1 MKITA
6 GGGVTN
12 AAYIPPHL
20 QAAILLHLPSFHLRR
35 LRRVCK
41 HWRDVIADALRLRRS
56 AAPTHTIAF
65 FRGCSAGKGVQAMLG
80 HGFLF
85 DEQWSLAARF
95 TVDRSARLVGTC
107 NSLLC
112 FLLKHANA
120 IRVVDPVAGASIDVP
135 LSPAKHGSTVD
146 GEYCFGFD
154 STTRQYKIVHL
165 HGYTSN
171 SLPSK
176 KDGASAEKELH
187 LHVCTVGADKGWR
200 SVRIRTDLHGVPYKQ
215 DGFAEKK
222 PACCDGAVYWLGRTA
237 AGTFRNARFDLA
249 TEEITSAADRLVHG
263 QMPATQISC
272 RYPGAKLGLCGVQF
286 TWYGEWDGGCWPH
299 NVTALPHTVT
309 GVHYRRSYLNLGRVW
324 RRVPGAQA
332 LQRGH
337 LLVQE
342 PGGALYAHEV
352 GSSSACMRELR
363 LVGDKKLLVAVAAGH
378 VEAEPAEWYKFVP
391 VHDRHD
397 QQRSKSAERQYLST
411 RLPRARPAQGTLH
424 RGVLYNG
431 KKFRRWKQQKQ
442 SLIPLQFGVQL
453 RDSRRTAIKPTTTT
467 SSTPTSP
474 LSRHTN
480 AMTPLLPLL
489 LLGLLLAAASAA
501 PLPAD
506 FTRLLAAKATL
517 SDPAS
522 ALAAWDP
529 SLSPSLSPCRWPHV
543 LCRSSADPAIASL
556 LLSNLS
562 LAGEFPAQLCSL
574 AFLLRLDLSYNS
586 LAGPLP
592 PCLAALPNLRHLDLA
607 GNAFSGEVPSSY
619 GAGFASLATL
629 SLAGNDLSGGFPA
642 FLANVSSLQE
652 LLLAYNPFAPSPVPD
667 VFPSGLPRLRVLW
680 LAGCCLVGRIPSS
693 IGGLRSLVNLDLSTN
708 NLTGEIPESI
718 GRLEN
723 LVQIE
728 LYKNNL
734 SGRLP
739 GGLGGLKKLRFLDA
753 AMNRLSGE
761 IPADLFL
768 APRLES
774 LHLYENELS
783 GPVPS
788 TLDKAPAL
796 NDLRLFSNRLVGELP
811 EFGKNCPLKFLDLS
825 DNRISGCIPATLCS
839 AGKLEQL
846 LILNNELA
854 GSIPTELGQCRT
866 LTRVRLPNNR
876 LSGAVPPDMW
886 GLPRLYLLELAGN
899 ALSGT
904 VGPTIALAKNLS
916 QLLIFDNHFA
926 GVLPAH
932 IGSLTRLVELS
943 AANNGFS
950 GPLPATLADVS
961 TLARL
966 DLRNNSFSGELPH
979 GVRRWQKLTQLDLAH
994 NRLTGTIPPEL
1005 GELPVLNS
1013 LDLSNNEFTGGVPL
1027 QLESL
1032 KLSMFNL
1039 SNNRLAGNLPP
1050 LFSGDIYNDS
1060 FLGNPALCRGA
1071 CFGARRAAARRHSLV
1086 GSVESVLTIAVAILI
1101 LGVAWF
1107 WHKYR
1112 SQSQHRKRGPQPGD
1126 NKWVV
1131 TSFHNVEFEEEDL
1144 LSCLDDED
1152 NVVGTGASG
1161 KVYRAVLGNEDVVA
1175 VKKLRA
1181 VGGAAAARKHKDG
1194 MKDSLEAEVAT
1205 LGRIRHKNIVKLWC
1219 CLRSGDRGLLVYE
1232 YMPNGS
1238 LGDLLHGGK
1247 GGLLDWPMRRRI
1259 MVDAAEGLSYLHHD
1273 CAPPIVHRD
1282 VKSNN
1287 ILLDAEFGAKVAD
1300 FGVARVI
1307 DDNRSGPNAV
1317 SAIAGSCG
1325 YIAPE
1330 YSYTLRVTEK
1340 SDVYSFGVVM
1350 LELVTGKRAVGPELG
1365 DKDLVRWV
1373 RGGIEREGLDS
1384 VLDPRLAGESC
1395 SCRDEMR
1402 RVLGVALLCASSL
1415 PINRPSMRSIVKL
1428 LLEVRSKPAVVVEEK
1443 EPLDV

>member
-1 MKITA
+1 
-6 GGGVTN
+6 
-12 AAYIPPHL
+12 
-20 QAAILLHLPSFHLRR
+20 
-35 LRRVCK
+35 
-41 HWRDVIADALRLRRS
+41 
-56 AAPTHTIAF
+56 
-65 FRGCSAGKGVQAMLG
+65 
-80 HGFLF
+80 
-85 DEQWSLAARF
+85 
-95 TVDRSARLVGTC
+95 
-107 NSLLC
+107 
-112 FLLKHANA
+112 
-120 IRVVDPVAGASIDVP
+120 
-135 LSPAKHGSTVD
+135 
-146 GEYCFGFD
+146 
-154 STTRQYKIVHL
+154 
-165 HGYTSN
+165 
-171 SLPSK
+171 
-176 KDGASAEKELH
+176 
-187 LHVCTVGADKGWR
+187 
-200 SVRIRTDLHGVPYKQ
+200 
-215 DGFAEKK
+215 
-222 PACCDGAVYWLGRTA
+222 
-237 AGTFRNARFDLA
+237 
-249 TEEITSAADRLVHG
+249 
-263 QMPATQISC
+263 
-272 RYPGAKLGLCGVQF
+272 
-286 TWYGEWDGGCWPH
+286 
-299 NVTALPHTVT
+299 
-309 GVHYRRSYLNLGRVW
+309 
-324 RRVPGAQA
+324 
-332 LQRGH
+332 
-337 LLVQE
+337 
-342 PGGALYAHEV
+342 
-352 GSSSACMRELR
+352 
-363 LVGDKKLLVAVAAGH
+363 
-378 VEAEPAEWYKFVP
+378 
-391 VHDRHD
+391 
-397 QQRSKSAERQYLST
+397 
-411 RLPRARPAQGTLH
+411 
-424 RGVLYNG
+424 
-431 KKFRRWKQQKQ
+431 
-442 SLIPLQFGVQL
+442 
-453 RDSRRTAIKPTTTT
+453 
-467 SSTPTSP
+467 
-474 LSRHTN
+474 
-480 AMTPLLPLL
+480 MTPLLPLL
-489 LLGLLLAAASAA
+489 LLCLLLPVTAAAAAS
-501 PLPAD
+501 LPAD
-506 FTRLLAAKATL
+506 FTALLAAKAAL

-529 SLSPSLSPCRWPHV
+529 SLSLSLCRWPYV
-543 LCRSSADPAIASL
+543 LCRSPGDPSVASL

-562 LAGEFPAQLCSL
+562 LAGEFPTQLCSL
-574 AFLLRLDLSYNS
+574 RSLSRLDLSYNS

-592 PCLAALPNLRHLDLA
+592 ACLAALPSLRHLDLA
-607 GNAFSGEVPSSY
+607 GNAFSGDVPRSY
-619 GAGFASLATL
+619 AAGFASLATL
-629 SLAGNDLSGGFPA
+629 SLAGNDLSGEFPA
-642 FLANVSSLQE
+642 FLANVSSLEE
-652 LLLAYNPFAPSPVPD
+652 LLLAYNPFAPSSLPD
-667 VFPSGLPRLRVLW
+667 AFPDGLPRLRVLW
-680 LAGCCLVGRIPSS
+680 LAGCCLVGQIPSS
-693 IGGLRSLVNLDLSTN
+693 LGSLRSLVNLDLSTN

-774 LHLYENELS
+774 LHLYENDLS

-788 TLDKAPAL
+788 TLERAPAL
-796 NDLRLFSNRLVGELP
+796 SDLRLFTNRLVGELPP

-825 DNRISGCIPATLCS
+825 DNRISGRIPATLCS

-854 GSIPTELGQCRT
+854 GSIPAELGQCRT

-876 LSGAVPPDMW
+876 LSGAVPRDIW

-916 QLLIFDNHFA
+916 QLLISDNHFA
-926 GVLPAH
+926 GVLPAQ

-950 GPLPATLADVS
+950 GALPASLADLS
-961 TLARL
+961 ALARL

-979 GVRRWQKLTQLDLAH
+979 GVRRWQRLTQLDLAH
-994 NRLTGTIPPEL
+994 NRLTGNIPPEL

-1013 LDLSNNEFTGGVPL
+1013 LDLSNNRLTGDVPV
-1027 QLESL
+1027 QLENL

-1039 SNNRLAGNLPP
+1039 SNNRLAGNLSP
-1050 LFSGDIYNDS
+1050 LFSGDIYDDS

-1071 CFGARRAAARRHSLV
+1071 CPAARRATARRHSLV

-1107 WHKYR
+1107 WYKYR
-1112 SQSQHRKRGPQPGD
+1112 SQSQYKRRGGAEAGG

-1131 TSFHNVEFEEEDL
+1131 TSFHKVEFDEEDL
-1144 LSCLDDED
+1144 LSCLDDEN
-1152 NVVGTGASG
+1152 NVVGTGAAG
-1161 KVYRAVLGNEDVVA
+1161 KVYRAVLANDDVVA
-1175 VKKLRA
+1175 VKKLRR
-1181 VGGAAAARKHKDG
+1181 VGGAGAARKDKDG
-1194 MKDSLEAEVAT
+1194 MKDTFEAEVAT

-1232 YMPNGS
+1232 YMTNGS

-1247 GGLLDWPMRRRI
+1247 GGLLDWPTRRRI

-1307 DDNRSGPNAV
+1307 DGSRGPDAV

-1330 YSYTLRVTEK
+1330 YSYTLRITEK

-1373 RGGIEREGLDS
+1373 RGGVEREGPDS

-1395 SCRDEMR
+1395 TCRDEMR

-1415 PINRPSMRSIVKL
+1415 PINRPSMRSVVKL
-1428 LLEVRSKPAVVVEEK
+1428 LLEVSSKTAVVLVEK
-1443 EPLDV
+1443 EPLAIIDEPLYTGATDDLGVMCEHGKPAKKCVAFEGISTRRRFIACVVEGVNNCGLVQWVNEEWTDHLQNALNKLWLVYEDSKHDNRIACLEHSSTLHSITDQKNELRKTYEKLVEDVDNLLAS

>member
-1 MKITA
+1 
-6 GGGVTN
+6 
-12 AAYIPPHL
+12 
-20 QAAILLHLPSFHLRR
+20 
-35 LRRVCK
+35 
-41 HWRDVIADALRLRRS
+41 
-56 AAPTHTIAF
+56 
-65 FRGCSAGKGVQAMLG
+65 
-80 HGFLF
+80 
-85 DEQWSLAARF
+85 
-95 TVDRSARLVGTC
+95 
-107 NSLLC
+107 
-112 FLLKHANA
+112 
-120 IRVVDPVAGASIDVP
+120 
-135 LSPAKHGSTVD
+135 
-146 GEYCFGFD
+146 
-154 STTRQYKIVHL
+154 
-165 HGYTSN
+165 
-171 SLPSK
+171 
-176 KDGASAEKELH
+176 
-187 LHVCTVGADKGWR
+187 
-200 SVRIRTDLHGVPYKQ
+200 
-215 DGFAEKK
+215 
-222 PACCDGAVYWLGRTA
+222 
-237 AGTFRNARFDLA
+237 
-249 TEEITSAADRLVHG
+249 
-263 QMPATQISC
+263 
-272 RYPGAKLGLCGVQF
+272 
-286 TWYGEWDGGCWPH
+286 
-299 NVTALPHTVT
+299 
-309 GVHYRRSYLNLGRVW
+309 
-324 RRVPGAQA
+324 
-332 LQRGH
+332 
-337 LLVQE
+337 
-342 PGGALYAHEV
+342 
-352 GSSSACMRELR
+352 
-363 LVGDKKLLVAVAAGH
+363 
-378 VEAEPAEWYKFVP
+378 
-391 VHDRHD
+391 
-397 QQRSKSAERQYLST
+397 
-411 RLPRARPAQGTLH
+411 
-424 RGVLYNG
+424 
-431 KKFRRWKQQKQ
+431 
-442 SLIPLQFGVQL
+442 
-453 RDSRRTAIKPTTTT
+453 
-467 SSTPTSP
+467 
-474 LSRHTN
+474 
-480 AMTPLLPLL
+480 MTPLLLCLL
-489 LLGLLLAAASAA
+489 LLATAAAAA

-506 FTRLLAAKATL
+506 FTRLLAAKAAL

-529 SLSPSLSPCRWPHV
+529 SLPPSLSPCRWPHV

-562 LAGEFPAQLCSL
+562 LAGDFPAQLCSL
-574 AFLLRLDLSYNS
+574 ASLLRLDLSYNS
-586 LAGPLP
+586 LTGPLP

-607 GNAFSGEVPSSY
+607 GNAFSGEVPGSY

-629 SLAGNDLSGGFPA
+629 SLAGNDLSGEFPA
-642 FLANVSSLQE
+642 FLANVSSLEE
-652 LLLAYNPFAPSPVPD
+652 LLLAYNPFAPSTLPD
-667 VFPSGLPRLRVLW
+667 ALPGGLPRLRVLW
-680 LAGCCLVGRIPSS
+680 LAGCCLVGRIPPS
-693 IGGLRSLVNLDLSTN
+693 IGSLRSLVNLDLSTN

-728 LYKNNL
+728 LYKNYL

-739 GGLGGLKKLRFLDA
+739 GGMGGLRKLRFLDA

-761 IPADLFL
+761 MPADLFL

-811 EFGKNCPLKFLDLS
+811 PEFGKNCPLKFLDLS
-825 DNRISGCIPATLCS
+825 DNQISGRIPATLCS

-846 LILNNELA
+846 LILNNDLS

-876 LSGAVPPDMW
+876 LSGAVPRDMW

-916 QLLIFDNHFA
+916 QLLISDNHFA

-950 GPLPATLADVS
+950 GPLPASLTDVS
-961 TLARL
+961 TLGRL

-994 NRLTGTIPPEL
+994 NRLTGNIPPEL

-1013 LDLSNNEFTGGVPL
+1013 LDLSNNEFTGGVPV

-1050 LFSGDIYNDS
+1050 LFSGDIYDDS

-1071 CFGARRAAARRHSLV
+1071 CSGARRAATRRHSLV
-1086 GSVESVLTIAVAILI
+1086 GSAESVLTIAVAILI

-1112 SQSQHRKRGPQPGD
+1112 SQSQQKRRGAEPGD

-1131 TSFHNVEFEEEDL
+1131 TSFHKVEFEEEDL
-1144 LSCLDDED
+1144 LSCLDDEN

-1161 KVYRAVLGNEDVVA
+1161 KVYKAVLGNDDVVA
-1175 VKKLRA
+1175 VKKLWR
-1181 VGGAAAARKHKDG
+1181 VGGATAKRKDIKDG
-1194 MKDSLEAEVAT
+1194 MKDSFEAEVAT

-1287 ILLDAEFGAKVAD
+1287 ILLDAEFGAKIAD

-1307 DDNRSGPNAV
+1307 DDNRGGPNAV

-1330 YSYTLRVTEK
+1330 YSYTLRITEK

-1350 LELVTGKRAVGPELG
+1350 LELVTGKRALGPELG

-1373 RGGIEREGLDS
+1373 RGGVEREGLDS

-1402 RVLGVALLCASSL
+1402 RVLGFALLCASSL
-1415 PINRPSMRSIVKL
+1415 PINRPSMRSVVKL
-1428 LLEVRSKPAVVVEEK
+1428 LLEVSNKPAVVAEEK
-1443 EPLDV
+1443 EALGV